1 MFPKNKKIK
10 NMKKCLV
17 NGLESGGTYQLRTTE
32 FKPVA
37 DFKIVIAEFEKMYDF
52 FDEIQPL
59 FNIDERAESIVLTAN
74 TFMFN
79 FENEDIDIDEEEI
92 WGNDCEGLKNYLK
105 SNNISEL
112 TSEILCEMTEYE
124 EFSVRTLVKK
134 IAQTGQIINVE
145 LTDLT
150 NGNSEFNIT
159 T

>member
-1 MFPKNKKIK
+1 
-10 NMKKCLV
+10 
-17 NGLESGGTYQLRTTE
+17 
-32 FKPVA
+32 
-37 DFKIVIAEFEKMYDF
+37 MYDF

-74 TFMFN
+74 TFIFN
-79 FENEDIDIDEEEI
+79 FENEDIDIDDEEI

-124 EFSVRTLVKK
+124 EFSVGTLVKK
-134 IAQTGQIINVE
+134 IAKTGQIINVE

-150 NGNSEFNIT
+150 HGNSEFNIT